1 MPKINTLQFEAR
13 VLTEPRTKQFQSGK
27 QVTDWLVG
35 LYAGKNQDGTY
46 KRASITVKY
55 WGNTIPQKGKD
66 IVMQGKLEAES
77 WQKDGQEVTKPV
89 INCESWHEVGQ
100 QPSALPP
107 TQDNGVDPDLPF

>member
-1 MPKINTLQFEAR
+1 MSKINQLQFEAR
-13 VLTEPRTKQFQSGK
+13 VLTDPRTKQFPSGK

-66 IVMQGKLEAES
+66 IVMQKE
-77 WQKDGQEVTKPV
+77 
-89 INCESWHEVGQ
+89 Q
-100 QPSALPP
+100 QISYLTPRFVLITNP
-107 TQDNGVDPDLPF
+107 

>member
-13 VLTEPRTKQFQSGK
+13 VLTEPRTKQFPSGK

-46 KRASITVKY
+46 KKASITVKH

-66 IVMQGKLEAES
+66 IVMHGKLEAEA
-77 WQKDGQEVTKPV
+77 WTKDGKEVTKPV

-100 QPSALPP
+100 QPIAPAP
-107 TQDNGVDPDLPF
+107 QQGAEDQDLPF

>member
-1 MPKINTLQFEAR
+1 MAKINQLQFEAR
-13 VLTEPRTKQFQSGK
+13 VLTEPRTKQFPSGK

-46 KRASITVKY
+46 KKASITVKH

-66 IVMQGKLEAES
+66 IVMHGKLEAEAWS
-77 WQKDGQEVTKPV
+77 HEGRDITKPV

-100 QPSALPP
+100 QPSAPAP
-107 TQDNGVDPDLPF
+107 QQGAEEQDLPF